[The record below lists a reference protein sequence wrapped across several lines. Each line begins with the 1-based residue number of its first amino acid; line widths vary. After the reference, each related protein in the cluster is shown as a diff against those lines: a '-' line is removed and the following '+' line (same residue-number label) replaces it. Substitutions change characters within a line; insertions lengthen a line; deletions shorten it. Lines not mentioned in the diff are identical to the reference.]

1 MQMKSIAINFYFS
14 GRVELGISQYS
25 ARNSVFN
32 GLKSSSFWNSE
43 KNTVHLQFSQ
53 MRLLLS
59 LCAFQSIAGENLRS
73 QLSEWLPIYIND
85 LLQRKGAP
93 VFLSNFYTFFF
104 FFPPVDRTVSWDP
117 LQQPWQKGCSL
128 QAFFLQPKGASAP
141 PEHSH
146 SASLYG
152 CHLWRKARCR
162 PWATRKR
169 SESGVITK
177 VACHLV

>member
-1 MQMKSIAINFYFS
+1 MKSIAINFYFS

-85 LLQRKGAP
+85 LLQRKCAP

-104 FFPPVDRTVSWDP
+104 FFPLQIKQSVETHFSSHGRRAVLYRPSSSSQRELQLHRSILTQHHYTVVISEERLGDDP
-117 LQQPWQKGCSL
+117 GLLEKG
-128 QAFFLQPKGASAP
+128 QNQ
-141 PEHSH
+141 E
-146 SASLYG
+146 
-152 CHLWRKARCR
+152 
-162 PWATRKR
+162 
-169 SESGVITK
+169 
-177 VACHLV
+177 